1 MTSPTLLHTVK
12 ELNDWCTQS
21 DAPIATVFTMG
32 ALHAGH
38 AQLVTYAK
46 SHTPSD
52 TRIVATIFVN
62 PTQFNSSTDLAQ
74 YPRTLENDLEILAS
88 VGVAGVFVPSTSEM
102 YPNGLAIDSP
112 IEPGP
117 IGEILEGKSRPGH
130 FLGML
135 TVVHRLLEITHANYS
150 FFGEKDFQQLTLVK
164 EMIKQLALPIEI
176 TGVPTVR
183 DESGLALSSR
193 NRRLS
198 PAAFQKALSIP
209 IAMQIVAEAFSNGV
223 KKTEAQALGKKY
235 LSDNEI
241 IDLDYLEIWAEN
253 LLDKPSETNARV
265 FIAATIAGVRLI
277 DNLKIAK

>member
-12 ELNDWCTQS
+12 ELNDWCNES

-38 AQLVTYAK
+38 AQLVTYSK

-74 YPRTLENDLEILAS
+74 YPRTLEDDLEILAS
-88 VGVAGVFVPSTSEM
+88 VGVAAVFVPSTSEM
-102 YPNGLAIDSP
+102 YPNGLAIDAP
-112 IEPGP
+112 IEPGAV
-117 IGEILEGKSRPGH
+117 GEILEGKSRPGH

-164 EMIKQLALPIEI
+164 EMIKQLGLPIEI
-176 TGVPTVR
+176 IGVPTVR
-183 DESGLALSSR
+183 DGSGLALSSR

-209 IAMQIVAEAFSNGV
+209 NAMQIVAEAFSNGAQ
-223 KKTEAQALGKKY
+223 KTEAEALGRKY

-241 IDLDYLEIWAEN
+241 IDLDYLEICAEN

-265 FIAATIAGVRLI
+265 FIAVTIAGVLLI

>member
-1 MTSPTLLHTVK
+1 MTVPTLLHTVS

-38 AQLVTYAK
+38 AHLVTYAK

-74 YPRTLENDLEILAS
+74 YPRTLEDDLEILGS
-88 VGVAGVFVPSTSEM
+88 VGVNAVFVPSTSEM
-102 YPNGLAIDSP
+102 YPNGLAVDSP

-164 EMIKQLALPIEI
+164 EMIKQLELPIEVI
-176 TGVPTVR
+176 GVPTVR
-183 DESGLALSSR
+183 DEFGLALSSR

-198 PAAFQKALSIP
+198 PAALQNALRIP
-209 IAMQIVAEAFSNGV
+209 VAMQIVAEAFSSGV
-223 KKTEAQALGKKY
+223 EKSEAEALGKKY
-235 LSDNEI
+235 LSDNEL
-241 IDLDYLEIWAEN
+241 IDLDYLEICAEN
-253 LLDKPSETNARV
+253 LLDQPSTTNARV

>member
-1 MTSPTLLHTVK
+1 MTSLTLLHTVK
-12 ELNDWCTQS
+12 ELNDWCNES

-38 AQLVTYAK
+38 AQLVTYSK

-74 YPRTLENDLEILAS
+74 YPRTLEDDLEILAS
-88 VGVAGVFVPSTSEM
+88 VGVAAVFVPSTSEM
-102 YPNGLAIDSP
+102 YPNGLAIDAP
-112 IEPGP
+112 IEPGAV
-117 IGEILEGKSRPGH
+117 GEILEGKSRPGH

-164 EMIKQLALPIEI
+164 EMIKQLGLPIEI
-176 TGVPTVR
+176 IGVPTVR
-183 DESGLALSSR
+183 DGSGLALSSR

-209 IAMQIVAEAFSNGV
+209 NAMQIVAEAFSNGAQ
-223 KKTEAQALGKKY
+223 KTEAEALGRKY

-241 IDLDYLEIWAEN
+241 IELDYLEICAEN

-265 FIAATIAGVRLI
+265 FIAVTIAGVRLI

>member
-74 YPRTLENDLEILAS
+74 YPRTLEDDLEILGS
-88 VGVAGVFVPSTSEM
+88 VGVAAVFVPSTSEM

-223 KKTEAQALGKKY
+223 KKTEAEALGKKY

>member
-12 ELNDWCTQS
+12 ELNDWCNES

-38 AQLVTYAK
+38 AQLVTYSK

-74 YPRTLENDLEILAS
+74 YPRTLEDDLEILAS
-88 VGVAGVFVPSTSEM
+88 VGVDAVFVPSTSEM

-112 IEPGP
+112 IEPGAV
-117 IGEILEGKSRPGH
+117 GEILEGKSRPGH

-164 EMIKQLALPIEI
+164 EMIKQLGLPIEI
-176 TGVPTVR
+176 IEVPTVR
-183 DESGLALSSR
+183 DGSGLALSSR

-209 IAMQIVAEAFSNGV
+209 NAMQIVAEAFSNGAQ
-223 KKTEAQALGKKY
+223 KTEAEALGRKY

-241 IDLDYLEIWAEN
+241 IDLDYLEICAEN

-265 FIAATIAGVRLI
+265 FIAVTIAGVRLI

>member
-1 MTSPTLLHTVK
+1 MTSLTLLHTVK
-12 ELNDWCTQS
+12 ELNDWCNES

-38 AQLVTYAK
+38 AQLVTYSK

-74 YPRTLENDLEILAS
+74 YPRTLEDDLEILAS
-88 VGVAGVFVPSTSEM
+88 VGVDAVFVPSTSEM

-112 IEPGP
+112 IEPGAV
-117 IGEILEGKSRPGH
+117 GEILEGKSRPGH

-164 EMIKQLALPIEI
+164 EMIKQLGLPIEI
-176 TGVPTVR
+176 IGVPTVR
-183 DESGLALSSR
+183 DGSGLALSSR

-209 IAMQIVAEAFSNGV
+209 NAMQIVAEAFSNGAQ
-223 KKTEAQALGKKY
+223 KTEAEALGRKY
-235 LSDNEI
+235 LSNNEI
-241 IDLDYLEIWAEN
+241 IDLDYLEICAEN
-253 LLDKPSETNARV
+253 LLEEPNATNARV
-265 FIAATIAGVRLI
+265 FIAVTIAGVRLI

>member
-12 ELNDWCTQS
+12 ELNDWCNES

-38 AQLVTYAK
+38 AQLVTYSK

-74 YPRTLENDLEILAS
+74 YPRTLEDDLEILAS
-88 VGVAGVFVPSTSEM
+88 VGVAAVFVPSTSEM
-102 YPNGLAIDSP
+102 YPNGLAIDAP
-112 IEPGP
+112 IEPGAV
-117 IGEILEGKSRPGH
+117 GEILEGKSRPGH

-164 EMIKQLALPIEI
+164 EMIKQLGLPIEI
-176 TGVPTVR
+176 IGVPTVR
-183 DESGLALSSR
+183 DGSGLALSSR

-209 IAMQIVAEAFSNGV
+209 NAMQIVAEAFSNGAQ
-223 KKTEAQALGKKY
+223 KTEAETLGRKY

-241 IDLDYLEIWAEN
+241 IDLDYLEICAEN

-265 FIAATIAGVRLI
+265 FIAVTIAGVRLI

>member
-1 MTSPTLLHTVK
+1 MTLPTLLHTVN
-12 ELNDWCTQS
+12 ELDDWCTQS
-21 DAPIATVFTMG
+21 GAPIATVFTMG

-46 SHTPSD
+46 SHTPNG
-52 TRIVATIFVN
+52 TRVVATIFVN

-74 YPRTLENDLEILAS
+74 YPRTIEDDLEILGS
-88 VGVAGVFVPSTSEM
+88 VGVDAVFVPSTSEM
-102 YPNGLAIDSP
+102 YPNGLVIDSP

-117 IGEILEGKSRPGH
+117 AGEILEGKSRPGH

-176 TGVPTVR
+176 IGVPTVR
-183 DESGLALSSR
+183 DEFGLALSSR

-198 PAAFQKALSIP
+198 SASFQKALSIP
-209 IAMQIVAEAFSNGV
+209 NAMQLVADAFSNGAE
-223 KKTEAQALGKKY
+223 KIEAEALGKKY
-235 LSDNEI
+235 LSDNEL
-241 IDLDYLEIWAEN
+241 IDLDYLEICAEN
-253 LLDKPSETNARV
+253 LLDQPSATNARV
-265 FIAATIAGVRLI
+265 FIAVTIAGVRLI

>member
-1 MTSPTLLHTVK
+1 MTSPTLLHTVN

-21 DAPIATVFTMG
+21 DAPIASVFTMG

-62 PTQFNSSTDLAQ
+62 PTQFNSSIDLAQ
-74 YPRTLENDLEILAS
+74 YPRTLENDLEILAN
-88 VGVAGVFVPSTSEM
+88 VGVDAVFVPSTSEM
-102 YPNGLAIDSP
+102 YPNGLAVDAPID
-112 IEPGP
+112 PGP
-117 IGEILEGKSRPGH
+117 AGQILEGKSRPGH

-164 EMIKQLALPIEI
+164 EMVKQLALPIEI
-176 TGVPTVR
+176 IGVPTVR
-183 DESGLALSSR
+183 DGSGLALSSR

-198 PAAFQKALSIP
+198 EAAFEKALSIP
-209 IAMQIVAEAFSNGV
+209 IAMQLVAGAFSNGME
-223 KKTEAQALGKKY
+223 KTGAEALGKKY

-241 IDLDYLEIWAEN
+241 IDLDYLEICAEN
-253 LLDKPSETNARV
+253 LLDEPNATNARV
-265 FIAATIAGVRLI
+265 FIAVTIAGVRLI

>member
-1 MTSPTLLHTVK
+1 MTVPTLLHTVS

-38 AQLVTYAK
+38 AHLVTYAK

-74 YPRTLENDLEILAS
+74 YPRTLEDDLEILGS
-88 VGVAGVFVPSTSEM
+88 VGVNAVFVPSTSEM
-102 YPNGLAIDSP
+102 YPNGLAVDSP

-164 EMIKQLALPIEI
+164 EMIKQLELPIEVI
-176 TGVPTVR
+176 GVPTVR
-183 DESGLALSSR
+183 DEFGLALSSR

-198 PAAFQKALSIP
+198 PAALQNALRIP
-209 IAMQIVAEAFSNGV
+209 VAMQIVAEAFSSGV
-223 KKTEAQALGKKY
+223 EKSEAEALGKKY
-235 LSDNEI
+235 LSDNEL
-241 IDLDYLEIWAEN
+241 IDLDYLEICAEN
-253 LLDKPSETNARV
+253 LLDQPSTTNARV
-265 FIAATIAGVRLI
+265 FIAVTIAGVRLI

>member
-1 MTSPTLLHTVK
+1 MTSPTLLHTVN

-21 DAPIATVFTMG
+21 DAPIASVFTMG

-74 YPRTLENDLEILAS
+74 YPRTLENDLKILAN
-88 VGVAGVFVPSTSEM
+88 VGVDAVFVPSTSEM
-102 YPNGLAIDSP
+102 YPNGLAVDAPID
-112 IEPGP
+112 PGAG
-117 IGEILEGKSRPGH
+117 GEILEGKSRPGH

-135 TVVHRLLEITHANYS
+135 TVVHRLLEITRANYS

-164 EMIKQLALPIEI
+164 EMVKQLALPIEI
-176 TGVPTVR
+176 IGVPTVR
-183 DESGLALSSR
+183 DGSGLALSSR

-198 PAAFQKALSIP
+198 EAAFQKALSIP
-209 IAMQIVAEAFSNGV
+209 IAMQLVAEAFGNGV
-223 KKTEAQALGKKY
+223 KKTDAEDLGKKY

-241 IDLDYLEIWAEN
+241 IDLDYLEICAEN
-253 LLDKPSETNARV
+253 LLDEPNATNARV
-265 FIAATIAGVRLI
+265 FIAVTIAGVRLI

>member
-74 YPRTLENDLEILAS
+74 YPRTLEDDLEILGS

>member
-1 MTSPTLLHTVK
+1 MTLPTLLHTVN
-12 ELNDWCTQS
+12 ELNDWCKQS
-21 DAPIATVFTMG
+21 DAPIAAVFTMG

-52 TRIVATIFVN
+52 TRVVATIFVN

-74 YPRTLENDLEILAS
+74 YPRTLEDDLEILGR
-88 VGVAGVFVPSTSEM
+88 VGVDAVFVPSISEM

-117 IGEILEGKSRPGH
+117 AGEILEGKSRPGH

-164 EMIKQLALPIEI
+164 EMIRQLALPIEI
-176 TGVPTVR
+176 IGVPTVR
-183 DESGLALSSR
+183 DGSGLALSSR

-198 PAAFQKALSIP
+198 SAAFQKALSIP
-209 IAMQIVAEAFSNGV
+209 IAMQLVAEAFSNGV
-223 KKTEAQALGKKY
+223 EKTAAEALGRKY

-241 IDLDYLEIWAEN
+241 TDLDYLEICAEN
-253 LLDKPSETNARV
+253 LLDNPSGNNARV
-265 FIAATIAGVRLI
+265 FIAVTIAGVRLI

>member
-12 ELNDWCTQS
+12 ELNDWCNES

-38 AQLVTYAK
+38 AQLVTYSK

-74 YPRTLENDLEILAS
+74 YPRTLEDDLEILAS
-88 VGVAGVFVPSTSEM
+88 VGVAAVFVPSTSEM

-112 IEPGP
+112 IEPGAV
-117 IGEILEGKSRPGH
+117 GEILEGKSRPGH

-164 EMIKQLALPIEI
+164 EMIKQLGLPIEI
-176 TGVPTVR
+176 IGVPTVR
-183 DESGLALSSR
+183 DGSGLALSSR

-209 IAMQIVAEAFSNGV
+209 NAMQIVAEAFSNGAQ
-223 KKTEAQALGKKY
+223 KTEAEALGRKY

-241 IDLDYLEIWAEN
+241 IDLDYLEICAEN

-265 FIAATIAGVRLI
+265 FIAVTIAGVRLI

>member
-21 DAPIATVFTMG
+21 DAPIASVFTMG

-74 YPRTLENDLEILAS
+74 YPRTLENDLKILAN
-88 VGVAGVFVPSTSEM
+88 VGVDAVFVPSTSEM
-102 YPNGLAIDSP
+102 YPNGLAVDAPID
-112 IEPGP
+112 PGP
-117 IGEILEGKSRPGH
+117 AGEILEGKSRPGH

-164 EMIKQLALPIEI
+164 EMVKQLALPIEI
-176 TGVPTVR
+176 IGVPTVR
-183 DESGLALSSR
+183 DGSGLALSSR

-198 PAAFQKALSIP
+198 EAAFQKALSIP
-209 IAMQIVAEAFSNGV
+209 IAMQLVAEAFGNGV
-223 KKTEAQALGKKY
+223 KKTDAEDLGKKY

-241 IDLDYLEIWAEN
+241 IDLDYLDICAEN
-253 LLDKPSETNARV
+253 LLDEPNATNARV
-265 FIAATIAGVRLI
+265 FIAVTIAGVRLI

>member
-21 DAPIATVFTMG
+21 DSPIATVFTMG

-74 YPRTLENDLEILAS
+74 YPRTLEDDLEILGS
-88 VGVAGVFVPSTSEM
+88 VGVDAVFVPSTSEM
-102 YPNGLAIDSP
+102 YPNGLAIDAP
-112 IEPGP
+112 IAPGP
-117 IGEILEGKSRPGH
+117 AGEILEGKSRPGH

-164 EMIKQLALPIEI
+164 QMIKQLKLPIEI
-176 TGVPTVR
+176 IGVPTVR

-198 PAAFQKALSIP
+198 PAAFQKASSIP

-223 KKTEAQALGKKY
+223 EKTEAEALGKKY

-241 IDLDYLEIWAEN
+241 IDLDYLEICAEN

>member
-12 ELNDWCTQS
+12 ELNDWCNES

-38 AQLVTYAK
+38 AQLVTYSK

-74 YPRTLENDLEILAS
+74 YPRTLEDDLEILAS
-88 VGVAGVFVPSTSEM
+88 VGVAAVFVPSTSEM

-112 IEPGP
+112 IEPGAV
-117 IGEILEGKSRPGH
+117 GEILEGKSRPGH

-164 EMIKQLALPIEI
+164 EMIKQLGLPIEI
-176 TGVPTVR
+176 IGVPTVR
-183 DESGLALSSR
+183 DGSGLALSSR

-209 IAMQIVAEAFSNGV
+209 NAMQIVAEAFSNGAQ
-223 KKTEAQALGKKY
+223 KTEAEALGRKY

-241 IDLDYLEIWAEN
+241 IDLDYLEICADN

-265 FIAATIAGVRLI
+265 FIAVTIAGVRLI

>member
-1 MTSPTLLHTVK
+1 VK

-74 YPRTLENDLEILAS
+74 YPRTLEDDLEILGS

-223 KKTEAQALGKKY
+223 KKTEAEALGKKY

>member
-12 ELNDWCTQS
+12 ELNDWCNES

-38 AQLVTYAK
+38 AQLVTYSK

-74 YPRTLENDLEILAS
+74 YPRTLEDDLEILAS
-88 VGVAGVFVPSTSEM
+88 VGVAAVFVPSTSEM
-102 YPNGLAIDSP
+102 YPNGLAIDAP
-112 IEPGP
+112 IEPGAV
-117 IGEILEGKSRPGH
+117 GEILEGKSRPGH

-164 EMIKQLALPIEI
+164 EMIKQLGLPIEI
-176 TGVPTVR
+176 IEVPTVR
-183 DESGLALSSR
+183 DGSGLALSSR

-209 IAMQIVAEAFSNGV
+209 NAMQIVAEAFSNGAQ
-223 KKTEAQALGKKY
+223 KTEAEALGRKY

-241 IDLDYLEIWAEN
+241 IELDYLEICAEN

-265 FIAATIAGVRLI
+265 FIAVTIAGVRLI

>member
-12 ELNDWCTQS
+12 ELNDWCNES

-38 AQLVTYAK
+38 AQLVTYSK

-74 YPRTLENDLEILAS
+74 YPRTLEDDLEILAS
-88 VGVAGVFVPSTSEM
+88 VGVAAVFVPSTSEM
-102 YPNGLAIDSP
+102 YPNGLAIDAP
-112 IEPGP
+112 IEPGAV
-117 IGEILEGKSRPGH
+117 GEILEGKSRPGH

-164 EMIKQLALPIEI
+164 EMIKQLGLPIEI
-176 TGVPTVR
+176 IGVPTVR
-183 DESGLALSSR
+183 DGSGLALSSR

-209 IAMQIVAEAFSNGV
+209 NAMQIVAEAFSNGAQ
-223 KKTEAQALGKKY
+223 KTEAEALGRKY

-241 IDLDYLEIWAEN
+241 IELDYLEICAEN

-265 FIAATIAGVRLI
+265 FIAVTIAGVRLI

>member
-74 YPRTLENDLEILAS
+74 YPRTLEDDLEILGS
-88 VGVAGVFVPSTSEM
+88 VGVAAVFVPSTSEM

-164 EMIKQLALPIEI
+164 QMVKQLALPIEVI
-176 TGVPTVR
+176 GVPTVR

-209 IAMQIVAEAFSNGV
+209 IAMQIVAEAFSNGAQ
-223 KKTEAQALGKKY
+223 KTEAQALGKKY

-241 IDLDYLEIWAEN
+241 IDLDYLEICAEN

-265 FIAATIAGVRLI
+265 FIAVTIAGVRLI

>member
-21 DAPIATVFTMG
+21 DALIATVFTMG

-74 YPRTLENDLEILAS
+74 YPRTLEDDLEILGS
-88 VGVAGVFVPSTSEM
+88 VGADAVFVPSTSQM

-117 IGEILEGKSRPGH
+117 AGEILEGKSRPGH

-164 EMIKQLALPIEI
+164 QMVKQLALPIEVI
-176 TGVPTVR
+176 GVPTVR

-209 IAMQIVAEAFSNGV
+209 IAMQIVAEAFSNGAQ
-223 KKTEAQALGKKY
+223 KTEAQALGKKY

-241 IDLDYLEIWAEN
+241 IDLDYLEICAEN

>member
-1 MTSPTLLHTVK
+1 
-12 ELNDWCTQS
+12 
-21 DAPIATVFTMG
+21 MG

-38 AQLVTYAK
+38 AQLVTYSK

-74 YPRTLENDLEILAS
+74 YPRTLEDDLEILAS
-88 VGVAGVFVPSTSEM
+88 VGVAAVFVPSTSEM
-102 YPNGLAIDSP
+102 YPNGLAIDAP
-112 IEPGP
+112 IEPGAV
-117 IGEILEGKSRPGH
+117 GEILEGKSRPGH

-164 EMIKQLALPIEI
+164 EMIKQLGLPIEI
-176 TGVPTVR
+176 IGVPTVR
-183 DESGLALSSR
+183 DGSGLALSSR

-209 IAMQIVAEAFSNGV
+209 NAMQIVAEAFSNGAQ
-223 KKTEAQALGKKY
+223 KTEAEALGRKY

-241 IDLDYLEIWAEN
+241 IDLDYLEICAEN

-265 FIAATIAGVRLI
+265 FIAVTIAGVRLI